1 MVQEVRSLGVR
12 VRVWVRVRVS
22 SPVGVCIGPA
32 VRSTLPLR
40 VCVAERRL
48 NLLGCE
54 FQATRDQ
61 VGLTRAHLYVCMRLA
76 QVIRVCMY
84 V

>member
-40 VCVAERRL
+40 VINV
-48 NLLGCE
+48 
-54 FQATRDQ
+54 
-61 VGLTRAHLYVCMRLA
+61 
-76 QVIRVCMY
+76 
-84 V
+84 